1 MLSQKSPGTGG
12 LPAEFYTMFWDVL
25 RCDLIDIINVSNR
38 QNLIAKSMPS
48 AILTLAFKGKD
59 SSRKN
64 DRLYLKNWRPISLL
78 NIYYKIGA
86 KGPAN
91 CLQNVLYHV
100 INPDQTV
107 QNPTQGMWLGFKEGQ
122 TTGPVDIQ
130 WTNLNNKLKLLGISF
145 GSGSAILTSWRERI
159 SKLEKCLNA
168 WQHRELS
175 LQGKS

>member
-1 MLSQKSPGTGG
+1 MLQSSYENAF
-12 LPAEFYTMFWDVL
+12 AEISRNWWASCRILHHVL
-25 RCDLIDIINVSNR
+25 GRPRMYLIDIINVSNR
-38 QNLIAKSMPS
+38 QNLLAKSMRS
-48 AILTLAFKGKD
+48 AILTLDFKGKD
-59 SSRKN
+59 SSKKN
-64 DRLYLKNWRPISLL
+64 ERLYLKNWRPISLL

-130 WTNLNNKLKLLGISF
+130 WTN
-145 GSGSAILTSWRERI
+145 
-159 SKLEKCLNA
+159 
-168 WQHRELS
+168 
-175 LQGKS
+175 